1 MKKLKFVSLMIA
13 ALFMGFGFT
22 SCEEDDSIL
31 TSGEDEEVELN
42 IAEGDNSAVTTIYV
56 SDLEPGATSADVT
69 VNFTSADSKM
79 RRLYMTQN
87 IAGAG
92 YEKYELEIDGLDTK
106 GDGSIDLSSGEGY
119 DFTFTIPFPV
129 LSGMTEGTVEY
140 QLWAT
145 SGRGDYRD
153 VENSLVSGPG
163 KVIIDYGGTN
173 PATSPVKEYTAKI
186 LAAPLADGSSE
197 TFISLIDGEL
207 YRIDQGEEYAAY
219 WDFGYYYGAS
229 GDIANHGPSLASTST
244 YEETFQV
251 NAGTSIVDVDG
262 IAGTSD
268 LNNCFFALSTMS
280 ATEFDAIETTNDLEV
295 IATPTGQSINSLEI
309 NDVIEFEDN
318 YGNKGVIKVVD
329 IVGTYEL
336 GDYIELDIKVQ

>member
-173 PATSPVKEYTAKI
+173 PDAVAFNRYEAI
-186 LAAPLADGSSE
+186 IMAAPLADGSSKS
-197 TFISLIDGEL
+197 FVSLIDGET
-207 YRIDQGEEYAAY
+207 YRIDEGEEFAAY
-219 WDFGYYYGAS
+219 WDFGYYYTGTDGA
-229 GDIANHGPSLASTST
+229 SLASTST
-244 YEETFQV
+244 YEEVFPY
-251 NAGTSIVDVDG
+251 VDVDQ
-262 IAGTSD
+262 IAGTTE
-268 LNNCFFALSTMS
+268 LNNCYFAESEKDFS
-280 ATEFDAIETTNDLEV
+280 SVEFGSDLDD
-295 IATPTGQSINSLEI
+295 IATPTAQSINNLRVDE
-309 NDVIEFEDN
+309 VVEFEDG
-318 YGNKGVIKVVD
+318 YGNKGVIKVLE
-329 IVGTYEL
+329 IVE
-336 GDYIELDIKVQ
+336 GDGSAAYIKLDIKVQR

>member
-1 MKKLKFVSLMIA
+1 M
-13 ALFMGFGFT
+13 
-22 SCEEDDSIL
+22 
-31 TSGEDEEVELN
+31 
-42 IAEGDNSAVTTIYV
+42 V

-163 KVIIDYGGTN
+163 KVIIHYGGTN
-173 PATSPVKEYTAKI
+173 PATGVKEYEAVL
-186 LAAPLADGSSE
+186 LAAPTADKISE
-197 TFISLIDGEL
+197 TFVSLIDGEV
-207 YRIDQGEEYAAY
+207 YPIEDGVEFAAY

-229 GDIANHGPSLASTST
+229 NEASLASTFDYPSNIIDVKEVANTTADELNHT
-244 YEETFQV
+244 YFASSNLTETEFGAV
-251 NAGTSIVDVDG
+251 ANA
-262 IAGTSD
+262 SD
-268 LNNCFFALSTMS
+268 LDFVTES
-280 ATEFDAIETTNDLEV
+280 AMETITNLNVD
-295 IATPTGQSINSLEI
+295 
-309 NDVIEFEDN
+309 DVIEFVDN
-318 YGNKGVIKVVD
+318 YGNKGLIRVIEIEPGNGV
-329 IVGTYEL
+329 
-336 GDYIELDIKVQ
+336 GDYIKLHIKVQP

>member
-173 PATSPVKEYTAKI
+173 PAANLKEYTAKM
-186 LAAPLADGSSE
+186 LAAPLADGTSE

-207 YRIDQGEEYAAY
+207 YEINQGEEYAAF
-219 WDFGYYYGAS
+219 WDFGYYYGAT
-229 GDIANHGPSLASTST
+229 GHASLASTSDYPSSVIDVETVANTTADQLNHT
-244 YEETFQV
+244 YFALTDL
-251 NAGTSIVDVDG
+251 TSVDFENVTL
-262 IAGTSD
+262 ASD
-268 LNNCFFALSTMS
+268 LNSISAST
-280 ATEFDAIETTNDLEV
+280 AETITNLAEGDVLEFV
-295 IATPTGQSINSLEI
+295 
-309 NDVIEFEDN
+309 DN
-318 YGNKGVIKVVD
+318 YGNKGLIMVVD
-329 IVGTYEL
+329 IQGTNGI
-336 GDYIELDIKVQ
+336 GDYIELDIKVQR

>member
-13 ALFMGFGFT
+13 ALFMGFSFT
-22 SCEEDDSIL
+22 SCEEDESIL
-31 TSGEDEEVELN
+31 ATEDEDVELN
-42 IAEGDNSAVTTIYV
+42 IAEGDQSAVTTIYV
-56 SDLEPGATSADVT
+56 NDLDAGATSANVT

-92 YEKYELEIDGLDTK
+92 FEKYELDIDGLDVK

-163 KVIIDYGGTN
+163 KVIVDYGGTN
-173 PATSPVKEYTAKI
+173 PATSPVKEFTAKI
-186 LAAPLADGSSE
+186 LAAPLADGTSE

-207 YRIDQGEEYAAY
+207 YEINQGEEFAAY
-219 WDFGYYYGAS
+219 WDFGYYYGNTGQA
-229 GDIANHGPSLASTST
+229 SLASTADYPSSIIDVETIANTTADQLNHT
-244 YEETFQV
+244 YFALTDL
-251 NAGTSIVDVDG
+251 TSVDFADVTLD
-262 IAGTSD
+262 SD
-268 LNNCFFALSTMS
+268 LNSISASTAETITNLSVGDVL
-280 ATEFDAIETTNDLEV
+280 EFV
-295 IATPTGQSINSLEI
+295 
-309 NDVIEFEDN
+309 DN
-318 YGNKGVIKVVD
+318 YGNKGLIEVVD
-329 IVGTYEL
+329 IQGTNGI
-336 GDYIELDIKVQ
+336 GDYIELDIKVQR

>member
-1 MKKLKFVSLMIA
+1 MKKLKFISLMIA
-13 ALFMGFGFT
+13 ALFTGFGFT
-22 SCEEDDSIL
+22 SCEEDESIL
-31 TSGEDEEVELN
+31 TSGEEEEVELN
-42 IAEGDNSAVTTIYV
+42 IAEGDNTAVTTIKV

-153 VENSLVSGPG
+153 IDNSLVAGPG
-163 KVIIDYGGTN
+163 KVIIDYDGPN
-173 PATSPVKEYTAKI
+173 PAANLKEYTAKM
-186 LAAPLADGSSE
+186 LAAPLANGTSE
-197 TFISLIDGEL
+197 TFISLVDGEL
-207 YRIDQGEEYAAY
+207 YEINQGEEFVAY
-219 WDFGYYYGAS
+219 WDFGYYYGSTGHA
-229 GDIANHGPSLASTST
+229 SLASTFDYPS
-244 YEETFQV
+244 
-251 NAGTSIVDVDG
+251 AIIDVKT
-262 IAGTSD
+262 IANTTSD
-268 LNNCFFALSTMS
+268 QLNHTYFTLSDLTSEDFAAVTLASDLDYITASTSETITNLSEGNVL
-280 ATEFDAIETTNDLEV
+280 EFV
-295 IATPTGQSINSLEI
+295 
-309 NDVIEFEDN
+309 DN
-318 YGNKGVIKVVD
+318 YGNKGLVEVID
-329 IVGTYEL
+329 IQGTNGT
-336 GDYIELDIKVQ
+336 GDYIELDIKVQR

>member
-1 MKKLKFVSLMIA
+1 MIA
-13 ALFMGFGFT
+13 ALFMGFSFT
-22 SCEEDDSIL
+22 SCEEDESIL
-31 TSGEDEEVELN
+31 ATEDEDVELN
-42 IAEGDNSAVTTIYV
+42 IAEGDQSAVTTIYV
-56 SDLEPGATSADVT
+56 SDLEAGATSADVT
-69 VNFTSADSKM
+69 VNFTSVDSKM

-92 YEKYELEIDGLDTK
+92 YEKYELDLDGLEKK

-119 DFTFTIPFPV
+119 EFTFTIPFPV
-129 LSGMTEGTVEY
+129 LSGMTDGTVEY

-153 VENSLVSGPG
+153 FENSLVSGPG
-163 KVIIDYGGTN
+163 KVIINYGGTN
-173 PATSPVKEYTAKI
+173 PETSPVKEFTAKI

-197 TFISLIDGEL
+197 TFISLINGEL
-207 YRIDQGEEYAAY
+207 YQINEGVEFAAY

-229 GDIANHGPSLASTST
+229 GNIADHGPSLASTSS

-251 NAGTSIVDVDG
+251 TSGTSIVDVDG
-262 IAGTSD
+262 IAGTTE
-268 LNNCFFALSTMS
+268 LNDCFFALSGMS
-280 ATEFDAIETTNDLEV
+280 VAEFDAIESSNELEDLV
-295 IATPTGQSINSLEI
+295 VPTEQSINSLEI
-309 NDVIEFEDN
+309 GSVVEFVDN
-318 YGNKGVIKVVD
+318 YGNKGLIKVVD